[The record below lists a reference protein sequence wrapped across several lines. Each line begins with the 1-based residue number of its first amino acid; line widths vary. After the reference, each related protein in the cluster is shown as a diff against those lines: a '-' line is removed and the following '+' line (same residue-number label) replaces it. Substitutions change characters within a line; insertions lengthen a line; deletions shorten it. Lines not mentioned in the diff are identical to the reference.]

1 MTGDGSDRCK
11 CNLNLSKVLMDELGF
26 ILLEQNSI
34 FPISKTI
41 EGVSGTYGGTGLEAI
56 GDGVGTVTISGIN
69 MGSDATLFFIVVV
82 IITVTLIIGSIFLSA
97 DTTKGGL
104 GE

>member
-56 GDGVGTVTISGIN
+56 GDGVGTVGIN